1 MVVIK
6 GIQKTTFVD
15 YPGKIAATVFTWGC
29 NFRCVFCHNSALVDA
44 KKGQDLPII
53 PEAEIIEYLKGRTH
67 QLEGICVSGGEPTIH
82 PDLPDFIRKLKALG
96 YTIKLDTNGTN
107 PDMLQALIT
116 EGLLEY
122 IAMDIKGP
130 IGLYPQIVNME
141 VNEENILRSI
151 EIIKNSGVRHEFRTT
166 VMPDFHQEKDID
178 SVGCML
184 RGAQHYSLQQ
194 FRASEG
200 VLNASYQEA
209 QSYTGEELTEMAK
222 KFEPFVKKVTVRGI
236 A

>member
-15 YPGKIAATVFTWGC
+15 YPGKIAATVFTAGC
-29 NFRCVFCHNSALVDA
+29 NFRCVFCHNASLVDIE
-44 KKGQDLPII
+44 KGEALPTI
-53 PEAEIIEYLKGRTH
+53 PEAEIVEYLKGRTH
-67 QLEGICVSGGEPTIH
+67 QLEGVCVSGGEPTIH
-82 PDLPDFIRKLKALG
+82 DDLPNFIRKLKVLG
-96 YTIKLDTNGTN
+96 YSIKLDTNGTN
-107 PDMLQALIT
+107 PDMLQALID
-116 EGLLEY
+116 ENLLEY

-130 IGLYPQIVNME
+130 IGLYSQIVNRK
-141 VNEENILRSI
+141 VNESDILRSI
-151 EIIKNSGVRHEFRTT
+151 SIIKNSEVRHEFRTT
-166 VMPDFHQEKDID
+166 VMPDFHQEVDID

-184 RGAQHYSLQQ
+184 RGAQHYFLQQ

-200 VLNASYQEA
+200 VLNPQYQEA
-209 QSYTGEELTEMAK
+209 QSYTQAELNGMAK

>member
-29 NFRCVFCHNSALVDA
+29 NFRCVFCHNSSLVDID
-44 KKGQDLPII
+44 KGKELPII
-53 PEAEIIEYLKGRTH
+53 PEAEIIAYLKGRTH
-67 QLEGICVSGGEPTIH
+67 QLEGVCISGGEPTIH
-82 PDLPDFIRKLKALG
+82 PDLPEFISQVKALG
-96 YTIKLDTNGTN
+96 YSIKLDTNGTN
-107 PDMLQALIT
+107 PQMLEALLRD
-116 EGLLEY
+116 GLLDY

-130 IGLYPQIVNME
+130 IGLYSQIVNRE
-141 VNEENILRSI
+141 VNEADILRSI
-151 EIIKNSGVRHEFRTT
+151 DIIRDSKVQYEFRTT
-166 VMPDFHQEKDID
+166 VLPTFHHDADID
-178 SVGCML
+178 NVGCML

-200 VLNASYQEA
+200 VLNPAFHLAE
-209 QSYTGEELTEMAK
+209 SYTKLELTAMAR

>member
-29 NFRCVFCHNSALVDA
+29 NFRCVFCHNSPLVDA
-44 KKGQDLPII
+44 EKGKALPTI
-53 PEAEIIEYLKGRTH
+53 PEAELIEYLKGRTH
-67 QLEGICVSGGEPTIH
+67 QLEGVCVSGGEPTIH
-82 PDLPDFIRKLKALG
+82 PDLPQFIRKLKALG
-96 YTIKLDTNGTN
+96 YSIKLDTNGTN
-107 PDMLQALIT
+107 PEMLQGLLD

-130 IGLYPQIVNME
+130 IGLYSQIVNME
-141 VNEENILRSI
+141 VNEALILRSI
-151 EIIKNSGVRHEFRTT
+151 EIIKNSKVRYEFRTT
-166 VMPDFHQEKDID
+166 VLPDFYQEADIH

-200 VLNASYQEA
+200 VLNAKYQDA
-209 QSYTGEELTEMAK
+209 QAYTETELTDMAK

>member
-15 YPGKIAATVFTWGC
+15 YPGKIAATVFTSGC
-29 NFRCVFCHNSALVDA
+29 NFRCVFCHNSSLVDA
-44 KKGQDLPII
+44 EKGKALPTI
-53 PEAEIIEYLKGRTH
+53 PEAEILDYLKGRTH
-67 QLEGICVSGGEPTIH
+67 QLEGVCVSGGEPTIH
-82 PDLPDFIRKLKALG
+82 PDLPVFIRKLKALG
-96 YTIKLDTNGTN
+96 YNIKLDTNGSN
-107 PDMLQALIT
+107 PDMLQGLID

-130 IGLYPQIVNME
+130 IGLYSQIVNMKI
-141 VNEENILRSI
+141 NESDILRSI
-151 EIIKNSGVRHEFRTT
+151 SIIKNSKVRQEFRTT
-166 VMPDFHQEKDID
+166 VLPEFHQDADID

-200 VLNASYQEA
+200 VLNPQYQDA
-209 QSYTGEELTEMAK
+209 QSYTRAELNGMAK